1 MAYLNS
7 LRRSTSPS
15 PSETNRIPMTDPFR
29 TRDHVPD
36 FDRHV
41 IAYAARSA
49 ATRARLPMLCDIA
62 YGPSPAERLDLF
74 FPPPQRA
81 TGAVH
86 MFIHGGYWRMFAKED
101 FSFVAETVTQAGAIA
116 VIVDYALMPSVRM
129 EQVVA
134 QVRRARDWVIRHISE
149 HGGDPA
155 CLTISGHSAGAHLG
169 ALLFEESPPTERI
182 SGAVLISGIYDLSP
196 LQNSFLREL
205 IDLTDEEVRDFSP
218 LGREYQAGPTVRLLV
233 GELETPPFHQQMN
246 AFGSHLAIAGVGARQ
261 RTLLGA
267 DHMSI
272 VADFG
277 TPGTEAAQ
285 QLADCLVAGRSVATD
300 EREQS

>member
-1 MAYLNS
+1 MA
-7 LRRSTSPS
+7 
-15 PSETNRIPMTDPFR
+15 DPFR

-41 IAYAARSA
+41 ADYAARSA
-49 ATRARLPMLCDIA
+49 ATRARLPMLSDIA

-74 FPPPQRA
+74 FPPSRLA

-129 EQVVA
+129 ETVVA
-134 QVRRARDWVIRHISE
+134 QVRRARDWIVQHIGA

-155 CLTISGHSAGAHLG
+155 RLTISGHSAGAHLG
-169 ALLFEESPPTERI
+169 ALLFDASQPAGRI
-182 SGAVLISGIYDLSP
+182 SGAVLISGIYDLAP

-205 IDLTDEEVRDFSP
+205 IDLADEEVRDFSP
-218 LGREYQAGPTVRLLV
+218 LARDYRAGPHVRLLV
-233 GELETPPFHQQMN
+233 GKLETAPFHRQMN
-246 AFGSHLAIAGVGARQ
+246 AFGSHLAMTAGVSAGQ
-261 RTLLGA
+261 RILPGA

-272 VADFG
+272 VADLG
-277 TPGTEAAQ
+277 TPGTEAAD
-285 QLADCLVAGRSVATD
+285 QLADCLVAGRSVAAS